1 MVQSPKEEKRRDMTK
16 NIAIQLLETF
26 KNNNKDKYGI
36 EAIGLFGSV
45 ARDEAKSTSDIDVCI
60 KTKNADL
67 FALVHIKEDLEELMS
82 SHIDIV
88 RIRDKMNPFL
98 KNRIEKEAIYV

>member
-1 MVQSPKEEKRRDMTK
+1 MERKLAI
-16 NIAIQLLETF
+16 NILETF
-26 KNNNKDKYGI
+26 KKNNKDKYGI

-45 ARDEAKSTSDIDVCI
+45 ARNEAKDSSDVDICI
-60 KTKNADL
+60 KTTNTDM
-67 FALVHIKEDLEELMS
+67 FTMVHIKEELEELMS

-88 RIRDKMNPFL
+88 RVREKMNPFL

>member
-1 MVQSPKEEKRRDMTK
+1 MERKLAI
-16 NIAIQLLETF
+16 NILETF
-26 KNNNKDKYGI
+26 KNKNKDKYGI

-45 ARDEAKSTSDIDVCI
+45 ARNEAKDSSDVDICI
-60 KTKNADL
+60 KTSKADM
-67 FALVHIKEDLEELMS
+67 FTMVHIKEELEELMS

-88 RIRDKMNPFL
+88 RVREKMNPFL

>member
-1 MVQSPKEEKRRDMTK
+1 MNK
-16 NIAIQLLETF
+16 NLAIQLLKSF
-26 KNNNKDKYGI
+26 KNKNKDKYEI

-45 ARDEAKSTSDIDVCI
+45 ARDEAKENSDIDICI

-67 FALVHIKEDLEELMS
+67 FTLVHIKEDLEELMS

-88 RIRDKMNPFL
+88 RIREKMNPFL
-98 KNRIEKEAIYV
+98 KNRIDKDAVYV

>member
-1 MVQSPKEEKRRDMTK
+1 MTK

-26 KNNNKDKYGI
+26 KNKNSDKYGI

-45 ARDEAKSTSDIDVCI
+45 ARDEAKPTSDVDVCI

-67 FALVHIKEDLEELMS
+67 FTLVHIKEDLEELMA

-88 RIRDKMNPFL
+88 RIRDTMNPFL

>member
-1 MVQSPKEEKRRDMTK
+1 MERKLAI
-16 NIAIQLLETF
+16 NILETF
-26 KNNNKDKYGI
+26 KNKNKDKYGI

-45 ARDEAKSTSDIDVCI
+45 ARDEAKNSSDVDICI
-60 KTKNADL
+60 KTTKADL
-67 FALVHIKEDLEELMS
+67 FTMVHIKEELEELMS

-88 RIRDKMNPFL
+88 RVRDKMNPFL